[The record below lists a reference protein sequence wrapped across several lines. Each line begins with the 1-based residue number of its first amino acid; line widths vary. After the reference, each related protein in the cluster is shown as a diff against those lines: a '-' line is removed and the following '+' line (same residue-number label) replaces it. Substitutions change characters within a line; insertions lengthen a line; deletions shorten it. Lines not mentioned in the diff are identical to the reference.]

1 MTKTT
6 ATVISTTP
14 AVYTALEKRTDDVS
28 PSEVAASQELDE
40 STRANRPMA
49 SDQLVAN
56 PAPLLY
62 QPSER
67 QTREQA
73 VAAWVAQ
80 YTREVLPDAMGVAW
94 SQVRLDRRDGA
105 MFRPG
110 RKGLPVTRH
119 ALGQLFGL
127 LGSARGVSTAAQHV
141 PPYTRASLL
150 LDAVA
155 GCDRSATDPSDTL
168 VVRTYAQRELTS
180 PTGQVLR
187 PAREAV
193 VRAVLS
199 ARHAGTYYDDP
210 VLARLV
216 TRHTPANAPVYV
228 RRAEGGVE
236 TRGWALTRERA
247 GLQLGVSFRSSE
259 TGQAR
264 LSFRAVA
271 SIRCVDAVLT
281 AARSVGIAEG
291 ESVQVARAVS
301 SSERNHTLPTVSTEP
316 LREAYGV
323 NTYPGGKLTPSERQS
338 IADQRLDDS
347 WRVALAD
354 AEALA
359 DQWEDALAAFP
370 TGGALTDA
378 DAESVAVLLDLME
391 EHGLAPAAE
400 DREAFEKLL
409 ANETRLS
416 QLPRLS
422 AAHIAAAYAVLA
434 SSAAS
439 EFLRDEKG
447 EVVKKDGKPETKLV
461 PRSWDDAARLQAT
474 AGRWVAAGWDLAAH
488 RKLGHEE
495 E

>member
-6 ATVISTTP
+6 ASVVSTTP
-14 AVYTALEKRTDDVS
+14 AVYSSLEKRTGDVT

-40 STRANRPMA
+40 STRANPPMA
-49 SDQLVAN
+49 GDQLVTN

-62 QPSER
+62 VPSER

-73 VAAWVAQ
+73 VAAWVTQ
-80 YTREVLPDAMGVAW
+80 YTREVLTDATGVAW
-94 SQVRLDRRDGA
+94 QQVRLDRRDGA
-105 MFRPG
+105 LFRPG

-119 ALGQLFGL
+119 AMGQLFGL

-168 VVRTYAQRELTS
+168 VVRTYRQQAITG

-216 TRHTPANAPVYV
+216 SRHTPANAPVYV

-264 LSFRAVA
+264 LSFRALA

-291 ESVQVARAVS
+291 ESVQVARAAS

-316 LREAYGV
+316 LRETYGV
-323 NTYPGGKLTPSERQS
+323 NTYPGGKLTSAERQS

-347 WRVALAD
+347 WRVALSD
-354 AEALA
+354 AETLA
-359 DQWEDALAAFP
+359 DQWEQALKAFP
-370 TGGALTDA
+370 SGFGPGVDGSDA
-378 DAESVAVLLDLME
+378 VDVVLDLIE
-391 EHGLAPAAE
+391 ETTALPVE
-400 DREAFEKLL
+400 DRLGLRTVL
-409 ANETRLS
+409 ANDTRLT

-422 AAHIAAAYAVLA
+422 AAHVAAAYAVLA
-434 SSAAS
+434 SSPAQ
-439 EFLRDEKG
+439 EVLRDEKG
-447 EVVKKDGKPETKLV
+447 EPVKVKNVVQTKPVT
-461 PRSWDDAARLQAT
+461 RSWDDAARLQAI
-474 AGRWVAAGWDLAAH
+474 AGRWVACAWNRDAH
-488 RKLGHEE
+488 RKMGGDEE
-495 E
+495 